1 MEELIRELIHIGL
14 SEKEA
19 AVYLASLELGPAV
32 VQDVAKKANVNRA
45 TTYVCIES
53 LAARGLMS
61 TYVKGKKRFFTA
73 ESPDRLLSIV
83 RLQRRELE
91 EKEREVES
99 TIPKLLALFN
109 VEGEKPHVR
118 YMEGPQGI
126 KTILEIFESLEGDII
141 QIVPVE
147 EVERIH
153 ELISERE
160 NHLDKLKKQGTVC
173 RALAVMKEMNFD
185 RFPDLPKSEIRAIP
199 QDKFPIH
206 GEISVRGNTVFM
218 YSYKS
223 TLLGLVITC
232 KELADTL
239 RALFQLAWDGSE
251 QYPLKK
257 SE

>member
-1 MEELIRELIHIGL
+1 MEELIRELIHVGL

-19 AVYLASLELGPAV
+19 AVYIASLELGPAV
-32 VQDVAKKANVNRA
+32 VQDVAKKAGVNRA

-61 TYVKGKKRFFTA
+61 TFVKGKKRFFAA

-109 VEGEKPHVR
+109 ADGEKPHIR

-126 KTILEIFESLEGDII
+126 RAVRDLFEHLQGEFI
-141 QIVPVE
+141 QILPVD
-147 EVERIH
+147 EVERIQ
-153 ELISERE
+153 ELIESRTDHIQSL
-160 NHLDKLKKQGTVC
+160 NKQKVPY
-173 RALAVMKEMNFD
+173 RVLAVTKDANLE
-185 RFPDLPKSEIRAIP
+185 RLPEIPGGEVRAISAER
-199 QDKFPIH
+199 FPIH
-206 GEISVRGNTVFM
+206 GEIVVRDNHVIM

-223 TLLGLVITC
+223 TLLSLVMTS
-232 KELADTL
+232 KEIADTI
-239 RALFQLAWDGSE
+239 RALFDLAWEGTANAPSR
-251 QYPLKK
+251 KM
-257 SE
+257 